1 MEVKDGIG
9 PVHKCSYLLDKM
21 VSDYERSNQPWSKDY
36 PYMSNASQQN
46 ILPTFT
52 KEFCIFESRYVDR
65 SMRRRLLPSYA
76 KERAKDSPIGKLNE
90 NYTSMFYAQHRAHA
104 RHIGRTLAERA
115 SNGPP
120 YVPPTERFGY
130 SPEESHLCLPPE
142 HKNPPPGFRSAINLN
157 SSACLG
163 FCAPTD
169 RTHLLKKH
177 ELSGR
182 FFF

>member
-1 MEVKDGIG
+1 MEVANSIG
-9 PVHKCSYLLDKM
+9 PMHKCSYFLDKM
-21 VSDYERSNQPWSKDY
+21 ASDYERSNQPWGKDY
-36 PYMSNASQQN
+36 PYMSNTSQQN

-52 KEFCIFESRYVDR
+52 EEFGMFESRYVDR
-65 SMRRRLLPSYA
+65 NLRRRLLPCYA
-76 KERAKDSPIGKLNE
+76 KERAKDSSVSKLDE
-90 NYTSMFYAQHRAHA
+90 NYSSLLYAQQRTHAHQ
-104 RHIGRTLAERA
+104 IGRTLAEKA

-142 HKNPPPGFRSAINLN
+142 HKPRPPGFRSAINTA
-157 SSACLG
+157 SAVCLG
-163 FCAPTD
+163 WCAPTD